1 MFRTLVS
8 RASMSVV
15 RPNAMRITPRF
26 FSTHTVTY
34 IEPSGEPVTVTSEDG
49 EETLMT
55 LAIKNNVDMEG
66 ACDGQI
72 ACSTCHCIL
81 PQEVY
86 DNLEKTRPPTD
97 EELDMLDTAFGLS
110 STSRLGCQ
118 LPLKDLPDTVT
129 VTLPSMS
136 R

>member
-1 MFRTLVS
+1 
-8 RASMSVV
+8 
-15 RPNAMRITPRF
+15 
-26 FSTHTVTY
+26 
-34 IEPSGEPVTVTSEDG
+34 
-49 EETLMT
+49 MT